1 MDFVRIT
8 PAPNLIH
15 HSSRPDRSRTAPISR
30 PGSLSGRLNA
40 EWFALTTDP
49 AVAAELDAEPI
60 AGHADLS
67 ALLADCGGDRSLDRD
82 EADAT
87 LAQVVAAGLEGRTLA
102 VRVTLQ
108 RVLGALVA
116 ISVRRR
122 SDRDSRVV
130 LFDDLCSNAWLVISG
145 YPLARRPR
153 RIAAN
158 ISRDTEYVTC
168 VRPSRLHDV
177 ARRTSLEEEHIPLVG
192 LAGTRQVTGAD
203 ELSDLLLGLHGS
215 ADLSDSELALLRA
228 LAAGTTTATIAERL
242 QCTDRTVRNMRRRL
256 LVKLREL
263 SAA

>member
-1 MDFVRIT
+1 MDIVRIT
-8 PAPNLIH
+8 AAPDLFIPAPGGGGT
-15 HSSRPDRSRTAPISR
+15 PAATTCR
-30 PGSLSGRLNA
+30 PGSLSERLNA
-40 EWFALTTDP
+40 EWLALTTDP
-49 AVAAELDAEPI
+49 QVAAALATEPI
-60 AGHADLS
+60 AGHSDLTD
-67 ALLADCGGDRSLDRD
+67 LLAACGGDRGLDWD
-82 EADAT
+82 VADAT
-87 LAQVVAAGLEGRTLA
+87 LAQVVAAGLEGRSLA

-130 LFDDLCSNAWLVISG
+130 LFDDLCANAWLVIAN

-158 ISRDTEYVTC
+158 ISRDAEYLTC

-177 ARRTSLEEEHIPLVG
+177 ARRACLDDEDIPLVG
-192 LAGTRQVTGAD
+192 LGGARHAHPAD
-203 ELSDLLLGLHGS
+203 ELADLLLGLRGSDGLSHG
-215 ADLSDSELALLRA
+215 ELTLLRA
-228 LAAGTTTATIAERL
+228 LAAGTSTAAIAERL
-242 QCTDRTVRNMRRRL
+242 RCTDRTVRNMRRRL